1 MVITR
6 GRVVGILILAT
17 VVGISLGV
25 FDPAYAGPG
34 GIVKAVTT
42 SFWGQVGLCLLG
54 IILFPLV
61 VWFYILGLK
70 RSKKIRSEL
79 TRLAAVYPQYHW
91 LDLRDRAT
99 EIYLWVWSAWSQ
111 QKMSLA
117 SQYTTSW
124 YWQNQQ
130 LVLDRWEAD
139 GQINIC
145 KVDCILSIDP
155 LFIEHREENN
165 CEGSRVVLSIKANVM
180 DYLEDKATGKVVKG
194 DKKCEELET
203 IWTLKWQEG
212 AWRLNLIEPD
222 TQEFEYLG
230 MPSMVP
236 EVLAGRS
243 AELPG
248 TSTQQ

>member
-6 GRVVGILILAT
+6 GRALGILILAT

-42 SFWGQVGLCLLG
+42 TFWGKIGLSLLG
-54 IILFPLV
+54 IILMPLL
-61 VWFYILGLK
+61 VWYYTRSYKQRK
-70 RSKKIRSEL
+70 RVNAEL
-79 TRLAAVYPQYHW
+79 TRLAAVYPHYRW

-99 EIYLWVWSAWSQ
+99 EIYQWVWSAWSQ

-117 SQYTTSW
+117 SQYTTNW

-139 GQINIC
+139 GQVNIC
-145 KVDCILSIDP
+145 KVDCILNIAP
-155 LFIEHREENN
+155 LFIEHREDNN
-165 CEGSRVVLSIKANVM
+165 GEGSRVVLSIKANVM

-203 IWTLKWQEG
+203 IWTLKWQDG
-212 AWRLNLIEPD
+212 AWRLNLIEPYS
-222 TQEFEYLG
+222 QEFEYLG

-236 EVLAGRS
+236 EVLAGRN

-248 TSTQQ
+248 TSSQQ

>member
-6 GRVVGILILAT
+6 GRVLGILILAT
-17 VVGISLGV
+17 VVGISMGV
-25 FDPAYAGPG
+25 FDPVYAGPG

-42 SFWGQVGLCLLG
+42 TFWGKVGLFLLG
-54 IILFPLV
+54 IILLPLIV
-61 VWFYILGLK
+61 RYYYRSFKQSKRVSAELK
-70 RSKKIRSEL
+70 
-79 TRLAAVYPQYHW
+79 RLAAVYPQYHW

-99 EIYLWVWSAWSQ
+99 EIFMWVWSAWSQ

-117 SQYTTSW
+117 SQYTTNW

-130 LVLDRWEAD
+130 LVLDRWAAD
-139 GQINIC
+139 GQVNVC
-145 KVDCILSIDP
+145 KVDCILGIKP

-165 CEGSRVVLSIKANVM
+165 GEGSRVVLSIRANVM

-212 AWRLNLIEPD
+212 AWRLNLIEED
-222 TQEFEYLG
+222 TQELEYLG

-236 EVLAGRS
+236 EVLNGKKTDV
-243 AELPG
+243 PG
-248 TSTQQ
+248 TSPQQ